1 MAKGFK
7 VLISFG
13 RKLLTALE
21 VSNVHAGRIMNGHSA
36 VQLVLVSFSVRDIA
50 LICTSA
56 VLFTFSD
63 NY

>member
-1 MAKGFK
+1 MVKGFK

-21 VSNVHAGRIMNGHSA
+21 VSNVNAGRIMNGRSA
-36 VQLVLVSFSVRDIA
+36 VQLVFLSFSVRDIA
-50 LICTSA
+50 IVCTSA
-56 VLFTFSD
+56 VSLTLSD